1 MVKAASLSRIPKAA
15 GYALQGLKAL
25 YQREAAFRQQVWLM
39 VLSLPVAWYVSGIP
53 LWAKA
58 LVTLCSG
65 LCLIVEA
72 INSALEAL
80 IDYLA
85 PDHHKEAG
93 FVKDVGSAAVM
104 MALII
109 WSHKFYRYC
118 SGVMFSIL

>member
-1 MVKAASLSRIPKAA
+1 MVKVASLSRIPKAA

-39 VLSLPVAWYVSGIP
+39 ALSLPVVWYVSGIP
-53 LWAKA
+53 LWAKG

-72 INSALEAL
+72 MNSALEAL

-85 PDHHKEAG
+85 PQHHREAG
-93 FVKDVGSAAVM
+93 FIKDAGSAAVM
-104 MALII
+104 IALVTWSIGWII
-109 WSHKFYRYC
+109 AIK
-118 SGVMFSIL
+118 SIS